1 LKVGP
6 ENLKNR
12 TMKAIL
18 IKKIFSGDEY
28 QYTLYLDGEVGI
40 YAKSGIGHGW
50 FKLSKQNCDE
60 IFGVVDV
67 EKLAYEHRRIYQDSF
82 EGMNECIMKDAMHQQ
97 VGFKAGFNKA
107 MELNK
112 DKQFTLEDVLN
123 AYMEGTNDGT
133 QFESLMDYDS
143 EDFDEAHEFAKEAE
157 KEFRESL
164 QQPIEIEVE
173 IEMETC
179 SMNPLD
185 LNCDEIIERPK
196 LDSEGCLILKK
207 IEQ

>member
-1 LKVGP
+1 
-6 ENLKNR
+6 
-12 TMKAIL
+12 MKATL
-18 IKKIFSGDEY
+18 IKENDFYSLFKDNKIIAEINGHP
-28 QYTLYLDGEVGI
+28 L
-40 YAKSGIGHGW
+40 KSITG
-50 FKLSKQNCDE
+50 KLSKQNCDE

-67 EKLAYEHRRIYQDSF
+67 EKLAGQEVFQEYYDWGGEVFSEDYLISKRLHFI
-82 EGMNECIMKDAMHQQ
+82 E
-97 VGFKAGFNKA
+97 GFNKA

-112 DKQFTLEDVLN
+112 DKQFTLEDMLN
-123 AYMEGTNDGT
+123 AYMEGTNDGA

-143 EDFDEAHEFAKEAE
+143 EDFDEAHEFAEEAE

-164 QQPIEIEVE
+164 QQPTEIEVE

-185 LNCDEIIERPK
+185 FDCDEIIEKTK
-196 LDSEGCLILKK
+196 LDSDGCLILKK

>member
-18 IKKIFSGDEY
+18 IKKVFSGDEY

-40 YAKSGIGHGW
+40 YAKSGAGHGW

-67 EKLAYEHRRIYQDSF
+67 EKLAGQEVFQEYYDWGGEVFSEDYLISKRLHFI
-82 EGMNECIMKDAMHQQ
+82 E
-97 VGFKAGFNKA
+97 GFNKA

-112 DKQFTLEDVLN
+112 DKQFTLGDMKRVFNCGRDLESIDRFEDWRTFTHFIN
-123 AYMEGTNDGT
+123 
-133 QFESLMDYDS
+133 SL
-143 EDFDEAHEFAKEAE
+143 E
-157 KEFRESL
+157 
-164 QQPIEIEVE
+164 PTEIEVE

-185 LNCDEIIERPK
+185 LDCDEIIEKPK

>member
-1 LKVGP
+1 
-6 ENLKNR
+6 
-12 TMKAIL
+12 MKATL
-18 IKKIFSGDEY
+18 IKENDFYSLFKDNKIIAEINGHP
-28 QYTLYLDGEVGI
+28 L
-40 YAKSGIGHGW
+40 KSITG
-50 FKLSKQNCDE
+50 KLSKQNCDE

-67 EKLAYEHRRIYQDSF
+67 EKLAGQEVFQEYYDWGGEVFSEDYLISKRLHFI
-82 EGMNECIMKDAMHQQ
+82 E
-97 VGFKAGFNKA
+97 GFNKA
-107 MELNK
+107 MELNG
-112 DKQFTLEDVLN
+112 DKLFTLEDMLN
-123 AYMEGTNDGT
+123 AYMEGTNDGA

-143 EDFDEAHEFAKEAE
+143 EDFDEAHEFAEEAE

-164 QQPIEIEVE
+164 QQPTEIEVE